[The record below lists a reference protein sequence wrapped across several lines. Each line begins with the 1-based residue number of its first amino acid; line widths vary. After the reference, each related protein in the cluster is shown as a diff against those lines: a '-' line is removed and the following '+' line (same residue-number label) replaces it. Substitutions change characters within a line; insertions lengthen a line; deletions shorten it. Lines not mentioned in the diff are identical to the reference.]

1 MSSNMVR
8 EFQVSEV
15 LSEGWE
21 GFKANTGVLIA
32 AFILTIV
39 VTMVAVAPLTIATN
53 LFEDHWTIVAIL
65 SLVRGVVQTLLSA
78 FFHMGFITIT
88 LKIIRGQ
95 TAEINDLFSNFEK
108 LATGFL
114 LQLLLTVAITI
125 GLLMLVVPGVILAL
139 MSCLSMWFVVDRNMS
154 VVDSIKASFEATRG
168 SLLNLFIFGVIAM
181 ALSIVGSIPCG
192 LGLLVVVP
200 VLSLA
205 ASHIYMALTAEA

>member
-32 AFILTIV
+32 T
-39 VTMVAVAPLTIATN
+39 
-53 LFEDHWTIVAIL
+53 
-65 SLVRGVVQTLLSA
+65 
-78 FFHMGFITIT
+78 
-88 LKIIRGQ
+88 
-95 TAEINDLFSNFEK
+95 
-108 LATGFL
+108 
-114 LQLLLTVAITI
+114 
-125 GLLMLVVPGVILAL
+125 
-139 MSCLSMWFVVDRNMS
+139 MWFVVDRNMS

-168 SLLNLFIFGVIAM
+168 SLFNLFIFGVIAM